1 MRLINEIGI
10 FSFYRQFFLFCFY
23 FVLSAISFIFRP
35 GPSTSGLIENVN
47 DTLSTST
54 NFANVSATKT
64 MLFKSLQS
72 SDLSEL
78 ITNSFAAAFTSNLK
92 SSLNMTQ
99 ESLEKIQL
107 QVTSNI
113 TSALR
118 SILLLTLSDTDDIL
132 NIVDET
138 NIRAFWYTDSPQN
151 VSDYFTNT
159 YNKLNMNSTTKT
171 IIDSIELSKS
181 DDSDNWYLET
191 NMKL

>member
-1 MRLINEIGI
+1 MRTIYEIGI

-35 GPSTSGLIENVN
+35 GPSELIENVN
-47 DTLSTST
+47 DTLSTNT
-54 NFANVSATKT
+54 NFANVNATKT
-64 MLFKSLQS
+64 MLFKSLQN

-78 ITNSFAAAFTSNLK
+78 VTNSFAAAFTSNLK

-118 SILLLTLSDTDDIL
+118 SILLLTLSDSDIL
-132 NIVDET
+132 NILDET
-138 NIRAFWYTDSPQN
+138 TIRAFWYTNSPQN
-151 VSDYFTNT
+151 MSNYFANT
-159 YNKLNMNSTTKT
+159 YNKSVINMNSTTKT
-171 IIDSIELSKS
+171 IIDSIELLKS

-191 NMKL
+191 NMKF